1 MMTQAS
7 KPTHI
12 SRRTQQVIRVQPCDA
27 QVPQALWRG
36 DSPAGTLTHDVRIQ
50 EWPSVGTKPGEGLP
64 RWLQGELQGAEGR
77 LHPVLAVSP
86 TLWGWVAHLV
96 PSGRAAVTTT

>member
-12 SRRTQQVIRVQPCDA
+12 SRRTQQVIHVQPCDA
-27 QVPQALWRG
+27 QVPRAFWRG
-36 DSPAGTLTHDVRIQ
+36 DSPAGTLTHDGIQ
-50 EWPSVGTKPGEGLP
+50 EWPSVGTKPGEGP
-64 RWLQGELQGAEGR
+64 PHWLQGELQGAEGR
-77 LHPVLAVSP
+77 LQPVITVSP
-86 TLWGWVAHLV
+86 ALWGWVAYLV

>member
-1 MMTQAS
+1 MMTWAS
-7 KPTHI
+7 KPTRI

-27 QVPQALWRG
+27 QVPRALWRG
-36 DSPAGTLTHDVRIQ
+36 DSPAGTLTHDVGIQ

-77 LHPVLAVSP
+77 LQPVLALSP
-86 TLWGWVAHLV
+86 ALCERVANLV